1 MLAIGRAGVVMLLI
15 GLAILAVVYQQTKSG
30 VNMPELQHISLILG
44 ILIIGGF
51 LMMMQGIKVHG
62 RRHGWFR

>member
-1 MLAIGRAGVVMLLI
+1 MLAIGR
-15 GLAILAVVYQQTKSG
+15 QTKSG

>member
-1 MLAIGRAGVVMLLI
+1 
-15 GLAILAVVYQQTKSG
+15 
-30 VNMPELQHISLILG
+30 MPELQHISLILG

-62 RRHGWFR
+62 RRHEMVQIIGKQDKVSKGKSKCR

>member
-15 GLAILAVVYQQTKSG
+15 GMGILAVVYQQTKSG

-51 LMMMQGIKVHG
+51 LMMMQ
-62 RRHGWFR
+62 